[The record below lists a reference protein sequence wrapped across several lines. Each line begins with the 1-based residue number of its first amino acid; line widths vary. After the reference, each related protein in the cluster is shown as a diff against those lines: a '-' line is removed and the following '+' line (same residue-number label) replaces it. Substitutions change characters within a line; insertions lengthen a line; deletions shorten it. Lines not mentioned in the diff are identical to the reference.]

1 MVGLHRLGHVL
12 GLFLV
17 VLVAGCTGGVEV
29 PEGFATA
36 TQGPAAFAY
45 PEDWEVAQQEG
56 GIAALGQIG
65 PGELRQNA
73 ILLIDPSFS
82 GDFDTGVDGL
92 NTFANIEFQDRQ
104 VQADEAFD
112 VPGAEQ
118 ARLLT
123 ASYRQPGADSTL
135 VDVRQFDLFALHP
148 DGTLY
153 YLQVGGPLELF
164 DEQQFRAIL
173 DSFTLDA

>member
-1 MVGLHRLGHVL
+1 MVGLHRLAAL
-12 GLFLV
+12 LLV
-17 VLVAGCTGGVEV
+17 VLIAACTGGVQA

-36 TQGPAAFAY
+36 TDGPAAFAY
-45 PEDWEVAQQEG
+45 PEGWEVAQEEG
-56 GIAALGQIG
+56 SNIVALGETG

-73 ILLIDPSFS
+73 ILRIDTSFS

-92 NTFANIEFQDRQ
+92 NTFANIEFQDRR
-104 VQADEAFD
+104 VEADQPFD

-123 ASYRQPGADSTL
+123 ASYRQPGGGGDSAL
-135 VDVRQFDLFALHP
+135 VDIRQYDLFALHP

-153 YLQVGGPLELF
+153 YLQVGAPLALF